1 VLACAVI
8 IAVIVRL
15 AGGPSTPVAGPGSA
29 KGTSPVSDQSRLPT
43 PSATPSPNLGTPV
56 SFAGVWSGQVR
67 QPPADTLHV
76 TLTLAGGQSTATVR
90 YTATGVGACSP
101 TLSLVKTTPHKLTF
115 SQTTVPGQTC
125 SPGTVTITRT
135 GTHSVFYSFHGG
147 GLYANGSLT
156 KG

>member
-8 IAVIVRL
+8 VVVVVRL
-15 AGGPSTPVAGPGSA
+15 AGGHGTPVAGPGSA

-43 PSATPSPNLGTPV
+43 ASATPGLNPSTPV

-67 QPPADTLHV
+67 QPPDDTLHV
-76 TLTLAGGQSTATVR
+76 TLTLAGGQSMGTVR

-101 TLSLVKTTPHKLTF
+101 TLSLVKATPHKLTF

-135 GTHSVFYSFHGG
+135 GTASVFYSFHGG
-147 GLYANGSLT
+147 GLYATGSLA